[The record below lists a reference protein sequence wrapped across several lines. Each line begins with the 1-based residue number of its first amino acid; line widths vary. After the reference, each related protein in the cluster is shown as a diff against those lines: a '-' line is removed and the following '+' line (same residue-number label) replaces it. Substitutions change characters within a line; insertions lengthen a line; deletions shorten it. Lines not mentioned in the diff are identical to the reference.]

1 MAGIAEGT
9 HGAYP
14 NGGATAPANS
24 RFAASGLVGVSG
36 PEEEGIPSSS
46 GFVWAWARRAGLVE
60 VSKEDCKWQTHSTVS
75 WTPKSL
81 RWISLLSRH

>member
-1 MAGIAEGT
+1 MAGIVEGT

-24 RFAASGLVGVSG
+24 RFAAGGLVGVSG
-36 PEEEGIPSSS
+36 PAEEGIPSSC

-60 VSKEDCKWQTHSTVS
+60 VRKETWKWQTQLMVS
-75 WTPKSL
+75 WTRKSL
-81 RWISLLSRH
+81 RWILLLSRH